1 MKRILMIMIP
11 LLLCGAMLA
20 YAQKPVDLGLPSRTL
35 WANMNVGATT
45 PEEYGDYYAW
55 GEVKTKRHYGK
66 YSRYQH
72 YDEIIHKYNY
82 LPIKSSVRDN
92 ILILTTDDDVAIKE
106 LGQDWRMPTDVEIE
120 ELLDTSI
127 CTFTSCVQNGTKG
140 YIVKNKK
147 IGVGDSIFLPCAG
160 QKDYGNYRLFP
171 GTTGYYWS
179 STLAGQDLM
188 SKDLDSIP
196 TKAPRSAKCLVFG
209 NGVSEMMYVDRTIGC
224 VIRPVYVGKR
234 KRRK

>member
-55 GEVKTKRHYGK
+55 GEVKTKRHYRK
-66 YSRYQH
+66 YS
-72 YDEIIHKYNY
+72 KY
-82 LPIKSSVRDN
+82 LPIKYSVRDN
-92 ILILTTDDDVAIKE
+92 ILILTTDDDVATKE
-106 LGQDWRMPTDVEIE
+106 LGQDWRMPTDIEIE

-127 CTFTSCVQNGTKG
+127 CTITLCVQNGTKG

-179 STLAGQDLM
+179 STLAGQDLI

-196 TKAPRSAKCLVFG
+196 TKVPRSAKCLVLS
-209 NGVSEMMYVDRTIGC
+209 NGVSEMVYVDRTIGC
-224 VIRPVYVGKR
+224 VVRPVYVGKR